1 MAQNTKFTDEL
12 RLAAAPIWEADL
24 EHPFVRGIADGT
36 LPTEKFKFYLIQDY
50 LFLLDYSRVFAHGV
64 IKASDE
70 ATMAI
75 FAQLLDGT
83 LNAEMDLHR
92 GYCEKFGISAAE
104 MEAAPIAPTTHAYT
118 RHLLN
123 VAESG
128 TLAELVAGVLPCQWG
143 YAEIGTTLAEQDGSP
158 EPLYQEWIDMY
169 ASPEFL
175 SFGEWLRGLLNGL
188 VAAYSPSE
196 KERIK
201 NTFLMSSRY
210 EYLFWEMAYTRRGC
224 GKFSVI

>member
-1 MAQNTKFTDEL
+1 MTQNTKFTDEL

-83 LNAEMDLHR
+83 LNTEMDLHR
-92 GYCEKFGISAAE
+92 GYCEKFGITATE

-143 YAEIGTTLAEQDGSP
+143 YAEIGTTLAEQGGSP

-210 EYLFWEMAYTRRGC
+210 EYLFWEMAYIQEEW
-224 GKFSVI
+224 KI

>member
-1 MAQNTKFTDEL
+1 MAQTEKFTDEL
-12 RLAAAPIWEADL
+12 RRAAAPIWEADL
-24 EHPFVRGIADGT
+24 KHPFVRGIADGT

-64 IKASDE
+64 IKAHDE
-70 ATMAI
+70 ATMAM
-75 FAQLLDGT
+75 FAELLNET
-83 LNAEMDLHR
+83 LNTEMDLHR

-118 RHLLN
+118 RHILN
-123 VAESG
+123 VAEAG

-143 YAEIGTTLAEQDGSP
+143 YAEIGTTLAEQGGSP
-158 EPLYQEWIDMY
+158 APLYQEWIDMY

-175 SFGEWLRGLLNGL
+175 ALGKSLRGLLNGL
-188 VAAYSPSE
+188 TAEHSPSA

-201 NTFLMSSRY
+201 NCFLMSSRY
-210 EYLFWEMAYTRRGC
+210 EYLFWEMAYTQEEWE
-224 GKFSVI
+224 I

>member
-1 MAQNTKFTDEL
+1 MTQNTKFTDEL

-83 LNAEMDLHR
+83 LNTEMDLHR
-92 GYCEKFGISAAE
+92 GYCEKFGITATE

-143 YAEIGTTLAEQDGSP
+143 YAEIGTTLAEQGGSP

-210 EYLFWEMAYTRRGC
+210 EYLFWEMAYTQEEW
-224 GKFSVI
+224 KI